1 MSGDFRDC
9 YINFILKHLSGKC
22 GSDILEWS
30 TSGAICTI
38 WLQSCDAEEFRP
50 VLYTVQSTHT
60 YSAYYWSWGR
70 SMLREHIEFRYPRDL
85 F

>member
-1 MSGDFRDC
+1 MSGDFSDC

-38 WLQSCDAEEFRP
+38 WLMPKSFVRYFTLYK
-50 VLYTVQSTHT
+50 VLRILLALGKFYV
-60 YSAYYWSWGR
+60 
-70 SMLREHIEFRYPRDL
+70 REHIEFRYPRDL